1 MKLSYTTADGKM
13 TVEFVKDTQVELWEE
28 LARFQEVFEDTNCS
42 NGKESSDKVRFVV
55 RTDDED
61 NKYYELH
68 CVDTNKPALRFAKKK
83 FGCHKKGGGLFPKGG
98 WVKWD
103 REKKEEVE
111 L

>member
-1 MKLSYTTADGKM
+1 M
-13 TVEFVKDTQVELWEE
+13 TVEFNAETQVDLWEQ
-28 LARFQEVFEDTNCS
+28 LGRFQEVFEDTTCS

-55 RTDDED
+55 RTDKED

-68 CVDTNKPALRFAKKK
+68 CVDEGKPALRYAKKQ
-83 FGCHKKGGGLFPKGG
+83 FGCHKKGGGLFPKTN

-103 REKKEEVE
+103 KDKKEEVE